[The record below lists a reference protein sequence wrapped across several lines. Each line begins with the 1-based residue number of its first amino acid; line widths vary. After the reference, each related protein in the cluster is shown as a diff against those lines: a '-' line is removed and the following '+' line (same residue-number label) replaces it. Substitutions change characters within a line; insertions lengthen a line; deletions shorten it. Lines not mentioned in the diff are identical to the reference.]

1 MTNVKTSPPANYVIL
16 VGLYI
21 TILLM
26 AILNGVKLCNVFGQ
40 EFDGG
45 LLPYAFTFLLLD
57 TVREVYGRSH
67 AIRMV
72 VAGFFA
78 LITMSIVNAL
88 VMLIPASSAWELA
101 KEHQAIMGFGLRI
114 TLAGITTFI
123 VTQSLDLF
131 LFSWVREKM
140 QGRHLWLRYLI
151 SNVFGGG
158 LDAFIF
164 TFIAFY
170 GVFPVVPVMISAWIV
185 RTVFAVAGT
194 PVVYMLVA
202 MTRSWDA
209 EKLIGK
215 IFKD

>member
-1 MTNVKTSPPANYVIL
+1 MTEKTAPPANYLIL
-16 VGLYI
+16 TGVYI
-21 TILLM
+21 SVLLM
-26 AILNGVKLCNVFGQ
+26 AALNGVKLCEVFGQ

-57 TVREVYGRSH
+57 TAREVYGRPY

-78 LITMSIVNAL
+78 FITMFIVNAL
-88 VMLIPASSAWELA
+88 ALVTPASPAWELA

-114 TLAGITTFI
+114 TLAGISTFI
-123 VTQSLDLF
+123 ITQSLDLF

-140 QGRHLWLRYLI
+140 KGRHLWLRYLI

-170 GVFPVVPVMISAWIV
+170 GIFPVVPVMASAWIV

-194 PVVYMLVA
+194 PVIYLLVKA
-202 MTRSWDA
+202 TRTWDA
-209 EKLIGK
+209 ERFIGK
-215 IFKD
+215 IFKS